1 MIDTP
6 APPDAA
12 STAAGSADTR
22 PRAGASRA
30 SLIQTVNLVKQ
41 DQMGDTV
48 VHALDGVSVNIDAG
62 EFVAVMGPSGS
73 GKSTFM
79 NLIGCLDAPT
89 AGDYLLANENVARM
103 AGDALAA
110 IRNKRIGFVFQQF
123 NLLPRTSAQ
132 ENVELPL
139 LYAGTPKAERRARA
153 AKCLAQVGLAQRTD
167 HHPAQLSGGQQQ
179 RVAIARALVNDP
191 VLILADEPTGA
202 LDSRTSLEVMA
213 LLQQLNR
220 EGITIV
226 VVTHEHDVANFANR
240 IIQFRD
246 GKVVED
252 HANAAVDAQ
261 ALMQAATAAATP
273 LDKNAVTAALS
284 AAAQPALAATV
295 APVAAV
301 AAQGAPA

>member
-41 DQMGDTV
+41 YQMGDTV

-153 AKCLAQVGLAQRTD
+153 TKRLTQVGLAQRTH

-191 VLILADEPTGA
+191 LLILADEPTGA

-213 LLQQLNR
+213 LLQQLNH
-220 EGITIV
+220 EGITVV
-226 VVTHEHDVANFANR
+226 VVTHEQDVARFAGR

-252 HANAAVDAQ
+252 HRNTAVDAQ
-261 ALMQAATAAATP
+261 ALMQAAAAA
-273 LDKNAVTAALS
+273 AVVAAPV
-284 AAAQPALAATV
+284 AAAAAAG
-295 APVAAV
+295 APGAVAAV
-301 AAQGAPA
+301 AAVVAVQGVPA

>member
-1 MIDTP
+1 MT
-6 APPDAA
+6 AP
-12 STAAGSADTR
+12 
-22 PRAGASRA
+22 
-30 SLIQTVNLVKQ
+30 LIKATNLVKEYR
-41 DQMGDTV
+41 MGDNV
-48 VHALDGVSVNIDAG
+48 VHALDGVSVSIAAG

-89 AGDYLLANENVARM
+89 SGDYLLAGENVARM
-103 AGDALAA
+103 AGDELAA
-110 IRNKRIGFVFQQF
+110 IRNQRVGFVFQQF

-153 AKCLAQVGLAQRTD
+153 LKRLTQVGLAQRTD

-213 LLQQLNR
+213 LLQQLNG

-226 VVTHEHDVANFANR
+226 VVTHEHDVASYAKR

-252 HANAAVDAQ
+252 HLNAAVDAQ
-261 ALMQAATAAATP
+261 ALLTAGSGRSTTSAPTTHP
-273 LDKNAVTAALS
+273 VTA
-284 AAAQPALAATV
+284 
-295 APVAAV
+295 
-301 AAQGAPA
+301 